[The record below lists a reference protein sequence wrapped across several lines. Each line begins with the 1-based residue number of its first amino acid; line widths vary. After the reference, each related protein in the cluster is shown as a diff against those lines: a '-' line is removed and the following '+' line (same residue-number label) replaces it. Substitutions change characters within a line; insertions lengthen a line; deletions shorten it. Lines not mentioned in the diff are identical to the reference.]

1 MFTATTGDAGSFDS
15 PPLPSRRRTTRSAT
29 LAPSGSS
36 TFISSAPAKS
46 RYWAKKS
53 ERTII
58 SPDGLGHGRLE
69 NDNAVEV
76 TPPRNTWFAGTSAF
90 TEWPHAETRR
100 RREDRAVPLRLRV
113 SA

>member
-1 MFTATTGDAGSFDS
+1 MFTATTGDAGSRDS

-58 SPDGLGHGRLE
+58 SAAGAGHGRLE
-69 NDNAVEV
+69 NDNAGEV
-76 TPPRNTWFAGTSAF
+76 TPPRETGFARDGENGAGFGSQRFHGTSA
-90 TEWPHAETRR
+90 
-100 RREDRAVPLRLRV
+100 
-113 SA
+113 